1 MPEFIRYGLAGV
13 INTAVGYGTF
23 LIAFQWADF
32 SPAIA
37 NMMGYILG
45 LSVAFILQRLFVF
58 KPTVFSYVM
67 IARFLCSFFIAFGF
81 NQIVLALLVYSDI
94 VRVEISQIFAMA
106 AFTVLFYLFNKYFVF
121 MPKNIISHDEN
132 AP

>member
-1 MPEFIRYGLAGV
+1 MPEFIRYGLVGL

-23 LIAFQWADF
+23 LVAFKWAAF

-37 NMMGYILG
+37 NMMGYMLG

-58 KPTVFSYVM
+58 KPGIFSYVM

-81 NQIVLALLVYSDI
+81 NQIVLALLIYSDI
-94 VRVEISQIFAMA
+94 VRVEISQIFSMG
-106 AFTVLFYLFNKYFVF
+106 AFTVLFYLLNKYFVF
-121 MPKNIISHDEN
+121 VPRNITSHDEN
-132 AP
+132 VL